1 MTFPNFTEKLEVK
14 LEPEPEIG
22 TVNHHGGNQNHDHHN
37 NLDSDNLLEHLDDIM
52 GDVINDEDLGTENL
66 QFHIKTSSQASD
78 ILNIPR
84 IIFSHPLADCFEL
97 MGCLAGRFLCS
108 QNVIQLASKEYE
120 KIIFR
125 STNFTI
131 SNPL

>member
-52 GDVINDEDLGTENL
+52 GDVINDEDLGNENL
-66 QFHIKTSSQASD
+66 QFHIKT
-78 ILNIPR
+78 R
-84 IIFSHPLADCFEL
+84 IILIFS
-97 MGCLAGRFLCS
+97 
-108 QNVIQLASKEYE
+108 
-120 KIIFR
+120 
-125 STNFTI
+125 
-131 SNPL
+131 